1 MAAGKG
7 CPVTATDWLMIGLA
21 ALAIM
26 FAAVLSAVDAAL
38 LSISPTRADRMVAEG
53 QPGAAAV
60 KEITED
66 PAPEFT
72 TVNFLKVLSEVASI
86 VLVCLVIIDKFEGL
100 AARLWLSILIM
111 GLVSFIAWGVAP
123 RTLGRQNAERVARA
137 AARPLSILATIL
149 WPISQLLIWIGNA
162 ITPGHGYADG
172 PFSPEAEKIAEAS
185 AGEREMINSVFE
197 LGETLVREV
206 MVPRTDVVYASRDK
220 TLRQGL
226 SLALRSGFSRIPV
239 TGENLDDVLGVLYLK
254 DLVRRIYDNPDAE
267 KRETVDTVMR
277 PAHFTPD
284 SKPAAVLMREM
295 QLSRHH
301 MVIVIDEFGGTAGL
315 ATIEDIVEEIV
326 GEITD
331 EYDAEPDLAEET
343 AAGLWRISARM
354 PLDEMGDL
362 FGLEL
367 DDEDVETVGGLLAK
381 ELNMV
386 PIPGS
391 RVRWQGLEITAER
404 ATARRHQIDTVLVR
418 QLDEDEEQPTGGEDD

>member
-1 MAAGKG
+1 MTPTNAIMVG
-7 CPVTATDWLMIGLA
+7 A
-21 ALAIM
+21 ALLAMII
-26 FAAVLSAVDAAL
+26 AAVLSAVDAAL
-38 LSISPTRADRMVAEG
+38 QAISPSRAERMLAEG

-60 KEITED
+60 KEITDD
-66 PAPEFT
+66 PAPELT
-72 TVNFLKVLSEVASI
+72 AATFLRVLCEVAAV
-86 VLVCLVIIDKFEGL
+86 VLVSLVVVANLKGL
-100 AARLWLSILIM
+100 GAQLGLSIGVM

-123 RTLGRQNAERVARA
+123 RTLGRQNAERIAGR
-137 AARPLSILATIL
+137 AARPLSILSTIL
-149 WPISQLLIWIGNA
+149 WPISQVLIWIGNA
-162 ITPGHGYADG
+162 ITPGHGYTDG

-185 AGEREMINSVFE
+185 EGEREMINSVFE
-197 LGETLVREV
+197 LGDTLVREV
-206 MVPRTDVVYASRDK
+206 MVPRTDIVYISRDK

-239 TGENLDDVLGVLYLK
+239 TGEDLDDVVGILYLK
-254 DLVRRIYDNPDAE
+254 DLMRRIYDNPESE

-284 SKPAAVLMREM
+284 SKPAASLMREM
-295 QLSRHH
+295 QVSRHH
-301 MVIVIDEFGGTAGL
+301 LVIVIDEFGGTAGL
-315 ATIEDIVEEIV
+315 ASIEDVVEEIV

-331 EYDAEPDLAEET
+331 EYDAEPDLAEQT
-343 AAGLWRISARM
+343 ALGLWRISARM
-354 PLDEMGDL
+354 PVDDMGDL

-391 RVRWQGLEITAER
+391 RVTWKGLEITAEK

-418 QLDEDEEQPTGGEDD
+418 QLDQEEEQLERGEDD

>member
-1 MAAGKG
+1 M
-7 CPVTATDWLMIGLA
+7 TLTDWIMVGSALLAIVIA
-21 ALAIM
+21 AL
-26 FAAVLSAVDAAL
+26 LEAVDAAL
-38 LSISPTRADRMVAEG
+38 QSISPNRAERMVAEG
-53 QPGAAAV
+53 QRGAAAV

-66 PAPEFT
+66 PAPEIT
-72 TVNFLKVLSEVASI
+72 TATFIRVVCEVAAI
-86 VLVCLVIIDKFEGL
+86 VLVVLVVVDNFEPLDIRL
-100 AARLWLSILIM
+100 ALSITVM
-111 GLVSFIAWGVAP
+111 GLVFFIAWGVAP

-137 AARPLSILATIL
+137 SARLLSVLSTIL
-149 WPISQLLIWIGNA
+149 WPIVQLLIWIGNA

-206 MVPRTDVVYASRDK
+206 MVPRTDVVYLGREK
-220 TLRQGL
+220 TLRQGM

-239 TGENLDDVLGVLYLK
+239 TGDDLDDVLGIVYLK
-254 DLVRRIYDNPDAE
+254 DMMRRVYDNPEAE
-267 KRETVDTVMR
+267 KRETVETVMR

-284 SKPAAVLMREM
+284 SKPAGALMREM
-295 QLSRHH
+295 QVSRHH

-315 ATIEDIVEEIV
+315 ATIEDVVEEIV

-331 EYDAEPDLAEET
+331 EYDAEPDLAEQT
-343 AAGLWRISARM
+343 SSGLWRISARM
-354 PLDEMGDL
+354 PVDDVGDL

-391 RVRWQGLEITAER
+391 QVVWNGLEITAEK

-418 QLDEDEEQPTGGEDD
+418 RLEPQEEVTDSHDAE